1 MIRELK
7 ELTSGIPQ
15 IKNVFIKLNTQLPS
29 NWTTHSYTVSEYPLS
44 FVTELNVW
52 ALGGSG
58 LQPFLPYMPHA
69 HRNPISSNMSLY
81 KVPNSK

>member
-1 MIRELK
+1 M
-7 ELTSGIPQ
+7 
-15 IKNVFIKLNTQLPS
+15 
-29 NWTTHSYTVSEYPLS
+29 HSYTVSEYPLS
-44 FVTELNVW
+44 FVTELNVR